1 MRVSISLVFSWIF
14 VVVLVLLYLLMTGM
28 DSGYI
33 IFVSFHFLV
42 LVGENKKFP
51 SLTIISGKG

>member
-42 LVGENKKFP
+42 LVGENKRFP
-51 SLTIISGKG
+51 SLTIITGKG

>member
-42 LVGENKKFP
+42 LVGENKRFP